1 MKLNTNYQR
10 RTTMAK
16 KKTLGEK
23 IQQQLDKL
31 AALHEKEENIIDK
44 ITDIID
50 EEEGNDAWDDEG
62 SYGGTD
68 PD

>member
-1 MKLNTNYQR
+1 
-10 RTTMAK
+10 MAK

-31 AALHEKEENIIDK
+31 AKLHEKEEAIFEK

-50 EEEGNDAWDDEG
+50 EEEDNDAWDDEG

>member
-1 MKLNTNYQR
+1 
-10 RTTMAK
+10 MAK

-23 IQQQLDKL
+23 IQKELDKL
-31 AALHEKEENIIDK
+31 AALHEKEEEIIDK
-44 ITDIID
+44 ITYIID
-50 EEEGNDAWDDEG
+50 EEEDNDAWDDEG

>member
-1 MKLNTNYQR
+1 
-10 RTTMAK
+10 MAK

-31 AALHEKEENIIDK
+31 AKLHEKEEEIIDK
-44 ITDIID
+44 ITYIID
-50 EEEGNDAWDDEG
+50 EEEVNDAWDVEG

-68 PD
+68 

>member
-1 MKLNTNYQR
+1 
-10 RTTMAK
+10 MAK

-31 AALHEKEENIIDK
+31 AKLHEKEENIIDK

-50 EEEGNDAWDDEG
+50 EEEGNDAWDDDEG
-62 SYGGTD
+62 SYGGTG